1 MAGPLALDALF
12 RPRSIAVIGASRT
25 PGKLGHAV
33 VRNLVRGGFSGRV
46 FPINPAGGAI
56 EGQACFRALADLP
69 ERAECAMVVIP
80 ASKCVAAV
88 EQCAAAGVRAVVV
101 GATGFA
107 EMGTAE
113 GSARQDALARIARER
128 GMLLLGPNTN
138 GFFNA
143 ADQVSLGYNAE
154 HAERFPAGAVSVVA
168 HSGALFGGFART
180 LRQLGGG
187 LSKFIPVGNEAGVGM
202 LDVVEYLIADA
213 STRVIAL
220 VVEALSSGARLRRLA
235 EAARRAG
242 KPIVALK
249 LGRSAVGVEATMAH
263 SSRLAG
269 KPRAYDALFAAC
281 GIPVVRSIEA
291 LAGASVIL
299 ADRGERSVG
308 GDQRL
313 VCVSTSGAGGSL
325 LADFAAAHGLTMA
338 GDGGGEWQGRAGA
351 AIAREPARGRLRNP
365 IDTGSLGRDWS
376 QVGDLFALLEADG
389 ITGPTAVYAH
399 LAPNPAQDR
408 MLQTVLIERRRRTAT
423 PIVVMAPGRLDAAL
437 EAAYVEAGIP
447 VFHDLPTGFD
457 SLRCHYASLPRPVE
471 TPAVRAAIELPRA
484 TGILDEITSADLLRQ
499 AGVPMVES
507 RAFAAIAEGEDI
519 AGRIGYP
526 VVLKALAPGI
536 AHKSAQGLV
545 ATGIADADA
554 LRRHFQAIERNLA
567 AHGHAR
573 DAVTFIV
580 QPMRRGEAEFIIGVS
595 HEKPL
600 GHFLVAGW
608 GGVHAEALDQVSLLA
623 IPAGAA
629 AIRTWLEASPLARLL
644 ARLAAMDAVAAA
656 LAGLD
661 ALVAGSGG
669 LIQSIDV
676 NPLLVGRG
684 FCVGVDALIV
694 MQD

>member
-1 MAGPLALDALF
+1 MLDALF

-33 VRNLVRGGFSGRV
+33 VRNLVRGGFAGRV
-46 FPINPAGGAI
+46 FPINPAGGEI

-80 ASKCVAAV
+80 ASECVAAV

-107 EMGTAE
+107 EMGTAD
-113 GSARQDALARIARER
+113 GIARQEALARIARER
-128 GMLLLGPNTN
+128 GIILLGPNTN

-143 ADQVSLGYNAE
+143 ADRLSLGYNAE
-154 HAERFPAGAVSVVA
+154 HAERFPVGAVSVVA

-202 LDVVEYLIADA
+202 LDVLDYLIADA

-220 VVEALSSGARLRRLA
+220 VVEALASGARLRQLA
-235 EAARRAG
+235 DAARHAG

-269 KPRAYDALFAAC
+269 TARAYDALFAAC
-281 GIPVVRSIEA
+281 AIPVVRSIEA
-291 LAGASVIL
+291 LAGGCAIL
-299 ADRGERSVG
+299 AGRDARSVA

-313 VCVSTSGAGGSL
+313 ICVSSSGAGGSL
-325 LADFAAAHGLTMA
+325 LADFAASNGLPMA
-338 GDGGGEWQGRAGA
+338 GDAGGEWQGNAAA
-351 AIAREPARGRLRNP
+351 AIAREPRRGRLRNP

-376 QVGDLFALLEADG
+376 QVGDIFAHLERDG

-408 MLQTVLIERRRRTAT
+408 MLASVLAERRQRTAT

-437 EAAYVEAGIP
+437 EAFYVAAGIP
-447 VFHDLPTGFD
+447 VFHDLSTGFD
-457 SLRCHYASLPRPVE
+457 SLRCHYESLPRPAE
-471 TPAVRAAIELPRA
+471 PAVVPVRIALPPCA
-484 TGILDEITSADLLRQ
+484 GVLDELTSADLLRR

-507 RAFAAIAEGEDI
+507 RVFAAIAEGEDV

-526 VVLKALAPGI
+526 VALKALAPGV
-536 AHKSAQGLV
+536 AHKSALGLV
-545 ATGIADADA
+545 ATDIADADA
-554 LRRHFQAIERNLA
+554 LRRHFHAIERNLA
-567 AHGHAR
+567 AHGRAP
-573 DAVTFIV
+573 ASVTFIV
-580 QPMRRGEAEFIIGVS
+580 QPMRRGAAELIIGVS

-608 GGVHAEALDQVSLLA
+608 GGVHAEAIDQVSLLA
-623 IPAGAA
+623 IPAGPA
-629 AIRTWLEASPLARLL
+629 AIRAWLEASPLARLL
-644 ARLAAMDAVAAA
+644 ARLEAIDAVAAA

-661 ALVAGSGG
+661 GLIAGSGG
-669 LIQSIDV
+669 LIESIDV
-676 NPLLVGRG
+676 NPLLVEREA
-684 FCVGVDALIV
+684 CVGVDALIV
-694 MQD
+694 MRE